1 ARVPQ
6 VHRHLP
12 RGIGA
17 ARDATCEKRGEQLG
31 KQRDEIKTHAETS
44 SVIRLPIDRD
54 APAREIQDWEFEEID
69 IARVRLVY
77 DLRRAMEVQEDTVP
91 LVLSLLDQVYALRA
105 ELRSVLR
112 AIDAQPAPV
121 RESLRALLR
130 RG

>member
-1 ARVPQ
+1 MQITAVTALFADLPEGELRAWIARGWIRPE
-6 VHRHLP
+6 P
-12 RGIGA
+12 A
-17 ARDATCEKRGEQLG
+17 AQEAVE
-31 KQRDEIKTHAETS
+31 
-44 SVIRLPIDRD
+44 
-54 APAREIQDWEFEEID
+54 APAREVQDWEFEEID